1 MNQRMNARWGKWIVV
16 FILSAAG
23 IAGAATYKL
32 WLPWAQAHWQAIA
45 SSPASDDSSAEAND
59 DHSGHDHGSES
70 SSVGIALS
78 PEALKNVGFQP
89 LAIEPRSFIRTI
101 NVPAMIVE
109 RPGRSQIHITAPLTG
124 VITRIA
130 PIQGVAVDP
139 ATEMFEIRLTYEELV
154 TAQSDLIRTA
164 ESLDVVNREIERLS
178 AVGDG
183 VIAGRRILDQE
194 YEKQKLEATL
204 RSSRQALLLHGLS
217 EEQVDSILINR
228 QLFQSIIVSAPTH
241 LDDADACT
249 GEHMFHVQE
258 LPVSPG
264 QQVEAGQTLCVLAD
278 HCELYIEGR
287 AFEDDASRLR
297 EAARNGWTLTADV
310 LEGSKV
316 QERITGLK
324 MLYLADQVDSETRAF
339 RFYVSLPNQIA
350 LDHQDEHGQRFL
362 DWRFKP
368 GQRMTLQIPVETWE
382 NRIVL
387 PAEAVVLDGAEAY
400 VYRQNGTRFDQV
412 TVHVE
417 YRDRQ
422 SVVIANDG
430 ALFRGDIVASR
441 GAYQIH
447 LALKNQAGGGIDP
460 HAGHNH

>member
-1 MNQRMNARWGKWIVV
+1 MNQRSNARWGKWLGIGAFIALVV
-16 FILSAAG
+16 AAF
-23 IAGAATYKL
+23 ATQQT
-32 WLPWAQAHWQAIA
+32 WLPWAQSQLQALNT
-45 SSPASDDSSAEAND
+45 AENADADGNEHAD
-59 DHSGHDHGSES
+59 EHAGHDHGSES
-70 SSVGIALS
+70 SSASIELS

-89 LAIEPRSFIRTI
+89 ISIEPSSFVRTV

-124 VITRIA
+124 VITKIA
-130 PIQGVAVDP
+130 PIQGVAIDP
-139 ATEMFEIRLTYEELV
+139 ATPMFEIRLTYEELV
-154 TAQSDLIRTA
+154 TAQSELIRTA
-164 ESLDVVNREIERLS
+164 ESLDVVNREIERLTS
-178 AVGDG
+178 VGDG
-183 VIAGRRILDQE
+183 VIAGRRIIDQE
-194 YEKQKLEATL
+194 YEKQKLEATM
-204 RSSRQALLLHGLS
+204 RASRQALLLHGLS
-217 EEQVDSILINR
+217 DEQVESILTNR
-228 QLFQSIIVSAPTH
+228 QLFQSIVVSAPDH
-241 LDDADACT
+241 LDDSDACT

-316 QERITGLK
+316 REHITGLK

-368 GQRMTLQIPVETWE
+368 GQRMTLQIPIETWE

-400 VYRQNGTRFDQV
+400 VYRQNGTHFDQV

-430 ALFRGDIVASR
+430 ALFTGDIVAGR
-441 GAYQIH
+441 GAYQMH